1 MKDQFTLLSAVWN
14 PIAQPWGGAGNKGN
28 LPLVQISKG
37 SLPTALNGNFWQSL
51 QPLVMTHPCG
61 ELSPFDHICI
71 GYLLAV
77 FKNINLDKE

>member
-1 MKDQFTLLSAVWN
+1 MKDQFTLVFAVWN
-14 PIAQPWGGAGNKGN
+14 PISALGGNKGN

-51 QPLVMTHPCG
+51 QALVMTLPCG
-61 ELSPFDHICI
+61 ELSPFYHICI
-71 GYLLAV
+71 GYLLAA